1 MVDRISQLVMEII
14 ETAKSRGLKQ
24 KDLADRAGIGPEAL
38 SRLKTADD
46 LRVSTLLQLGDSV
59 GKKLIWV
66 DDTDD
71 VATLVSKG
79 DLF

>member
-1 MVDRISQLVMEII
+1 MATEISQLVVEII
-14 ETAKSRGLKQ
+14 AAAKALGLKQ

-38 SRLKTADD
+38 SRLKSADD
-46 LRVSTLLQLGDSV
+46 LRVSTLLQLGESV

-66 DDTDD
+66 DDTND

>member
-1 MVDRISQLVMEII
+1 MTTEISQLVVEII
-14 ETAKSRGLKQ
+14 EAAKAQGLKQ

-38 SRLKTADD
+38 SRLKSADD
-46 LRVSTLLQLGDSV
+46 LRVSTLLQLGESV